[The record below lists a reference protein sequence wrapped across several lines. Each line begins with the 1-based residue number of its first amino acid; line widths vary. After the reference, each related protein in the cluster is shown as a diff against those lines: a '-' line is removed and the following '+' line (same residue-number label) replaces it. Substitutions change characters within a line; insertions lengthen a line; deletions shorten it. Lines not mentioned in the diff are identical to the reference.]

1 MNICVYGASSNEI
14 DKEYILKTEELGNLL
29 AKSGYGLVYGGGTGG
44 LMGAVSRG
52 ALKAGGYVLGVAPS
66 FFKEMGVLEDKCTEF
81 IYTETM
87 RERKQIM
94 EDSSDAFIVT
104 PGGIG
109 TYEEFFEILTL
120 KQLSRHTKP
129 IVLYNIRGYY
139 DFVDEILKKSC
150 DEGFVNTSCLDLY
163 KVLNTPEEVI
173 SYLEN
178 YSDEEIKNKKF
189 KY

>member
-14 DKEYILKTEELGNLL
+14 DKEYIVKGEELGRVLSK
-29 AKSGYGLVYGGGTGG
+29 AGHKIVYGGGTGG

-52 ALKAGGYVLGVAPS
+52 ALDEGGYVLGVAPS
-66 FFKEMGVLEDKCTEF
+66 FFKEMGVLQQKCTEF
-81 IYTETM
+81 IFTETM

-94 EDSSDAFIVT
+94 EDRSDAFIVT

-109 TYEEFFEILTL
+109 TFEEFFEILTL

-129 IVLYNIRGYY
+129 IVLFNTNGYY
-139 DFVDEILKKSC
+139 DFVDEIISSSVKKNFIN
-150 DEGFVNTSCLDLY
+150 EKCLGLY
-163 KVLNTPEEVI
+163 KVLDNPEDI
-173 SYLEN
+173 LKYLEN
-178 YSDEEIKNKKF
+178 YTDEEIKNQKF